1 MSSASP
7 SVTAPISG
15 PRSARVGEPPAPSAS
30 LVAKYRGATVEDLQV
45 PPAISVPRST
55 SIASALRVALDHDYS
70 QLPLVSDKNRKLLGY
85 VQKDRLEEQLK
96 SGNSDKSVATIM
108 TKFSSGASAASPSAG
123 ATAATYTV
131 ITPDTG
137 LAELEVFLQSHP
149 FAFITDPGRAF
160 VLGVATQED
169 LSKYVSRRGLD
180 GTRSGAATPT
190 QATTSTPAAAGAVS
204 QDNDEPMPSTSV
216 GVSEGQAAASSS
228 SAAAAA
234 AVASSSSSQAPALS
248 RREEE
253 ESRKDRTLAEFMQ
266 LLDGYTPLIPDQVT
280 DFYLEKVG
288 FECHDVRLK
297 RLLSLAAEKFV
308 SDIAA
313 DAFQYARIRT
323 NAGPGGR
330 PRGQVAAGGA
340 GAGGAA
346 AGGAAGAGLPAGARD
361 RSRTVLTMDDLS
373 AALGEYGINARRA
386 EYFR

>member
-1 MSSASP
+1 MSNASP

-15 PRSARVGEPPAPSAS
+15 PQSARVGQPPAPSAS

-55 SIASALRVALDHDYS
+55 SISSALRVALDHDYS

-85 VQKDRLEEQLK
+85 VQKDRLEEQVK
-96 SGNSDKSVATIM
+96 SGNGDKTVATIM
-108 TKFSSGASAASPSAG
+108 TKFSSGASASSSSAT
-123 ATAATYTV
+123 AAATYTV

-137 LAELEVFLQSHP
+137 LAELEVFLQSQP

-190 QATTSTPAAAGAVS
+190 QATASTPAAAGAAA
-204 QDNDEPMPSTSV
+204 QDNDEPMPSTSAAV
-216 GVSEGQAAASSS
+216 PAAQASASSS

-234 AVASSSSSQAPALS
+234 AAASSSSQPPAMS

-280 DFYLEKVG
+280 DFYLERVG

-330 PRGQVAAGGA
+330 PRGQVGAGGA

-346 AGGAAGAGLPAGARD
+346 AGAAGGALPASARD

>member
-1 MSSASP
+1 MSSAAP
-7 SVTAPISG
+7 PVTAPISG
-15 PRSARVGEPPAPSAS
+15 PQSAPVGQPPAPSAS

-55 SIASALRVALDHDYS
+55 PISSALRVALDHDYS
-70 QLPLVSDKNRKLLGY
+70 QLPLVSEKNRKLLGY

-96 SGNSDKSVATIM
+96 SGNGDKSVASIM
-108 TKFSSGASAASPSAG
+108 TKFSSGASPSSSSAAA
-123 ATAATYTV
+123 AATYTV

-169 LSKYVSRRGLD
+169 LTKYVSRRGLD

-190 QATTSTPAAAGAVS
+190 QTSTTIPAVAGDA
-204 QDNDEPMPSTSV
+204 DEPMPSTS
-216 GVSEGQAAASSS
+216 AAAPAGSST
-228 SAAAAA
+228 
-234 AVASSSSSQAPALS
+234 QAPALS

-253 ESRKDRTLAEFMQ
+253 EARKDRTLAEFMQ

-330 PRGQVAAGGA
+330 PRGQVGAGGAAGTGAGGA
-340 GAGGAA
+340 GA
-346 AGGAAGAGLPAGARD
+346 AGALPANVRD